1 MKVFVI
7 NSGSSSLKYQLFD
20 MEDDL
25 SSHKVMIKGLIDC
38 IGMDRCEYHYEYNKN
53 KVKDAAEI
61 STHNEAVKTALKS
74 LKKNNICEPLK
85 DIDVIGHRVV
95 HGGDYYKSPALID
108 GSAISYLKIFSELAP
123 LHNPANLQG
132 IMACKKYL
140 PDTKQVA
147 VFDTSFHQTMPEK
160 AFTYAIPESY
170 TQKDKVRKYG
180 FHGTSHKY
188 LVSEATKLMNNK
200 KNLKIITC
208 HLGNGSSV
216 AASLNGECQDTSMGF
231 TPLDG
236 LPMGTRSGSID
247 PGALLF
253 LMKKYKISSQEM
265 DKILNKQ
272 SGFLGITGMT
282 SDMRDIYNLSRKK
295 NKKAILALE
304 MVEYSLVKIISSY
317 IGILNGVDAIVF
329 SGGMGEKAHYIRKSV
344 CDNLSYAGVKIDGR
358 KNTSSSTVI
367 SSPSSKAKVF
377 VIPTNEELQIAREVV
392 EKIKPMIR

>member
-317 IGILNGVDAIVF
+317 IGILNG
-329 SGGMGEKAHYIRKSV
+329 
-344 CDNLSYAGVKIDGR
+344 
-358 KNTSSSTVI
+358 
-367 SSPSSKAKVF
+367 
-377 VIPTNEELQIAREVV
+377 
-392 EKIKPMIR
+392 